1 MARWVAQ
8 VAQADKIQ
16 VECHPVAMP
25 VLALADLEVHQVG
38 CLQAD
43 KLEHVQ
49 AAQVLATQAR
59 VETQAT
65 CLETRL
71 DNRNEER
78 KRYCEIQ
85 IRAGECLKPS
95 FE

>member
-8 VAQADKIQ
+8 VAQADKIQVECQADKIQ

-43 KLEHVQ
+43 NLEHVQ

-59 VETQAT
+59 VETLAT

-78 KRYCEIQ
+78 KR
-85 IRAGECLKPS
+85 
-95 FE
+95 